1 MTVSMCVR
9 LKHQGGARV
18 LGAPL
23 GTPVVPLTDD
33 EMALFGTQ
41 LATYPADITFTPD
54 FPRTAEL
61 AKALYERRTGESVDG
76 VFATD
81 PVALSYLLH
90 GGRTA
95 GGGR

>member
-1 MTVSMCVR
+1 MPGAIAVLSVENGRVR

-41 LATYPADITFTPD
+41 LATYPADITFAP
-54 FPRTAEL
+54 
-61 AKALYERRTGESVDG
+61 
-76 VFATD
+76 
-81 PVALSYLLH
+81 
-90 GGRTA
+90 
-95 GGGR
+95 